1 MSGCLTAREDEESI
15 YIVGLAVI
23 MDGTLLPAESE
34 NNKIKSISPQNKIL
48 SVLELPFGNAA
59 DIAVLNQTM
68 AGVGIELAGI
78 LFILNMSD
86 PAALSIK
93 KQINLGYGV
102 EALCIADYREHI
114 IMAGTMPHTDMEIH
128 PHCVKLLDQCGNE
141 LCYRSLFA

>member
-1 MSGCLTAREDEESI
+1 MSGCLNAKEDEKSI
-15 YIVGLAVI
+15 DIVGLAVI

-68 AGVGIELAGI
+68 AGIGIELAGI

-86 PAALSIK
+86 PAALSIE
-93 KQINLGYGV
+93 KQINLGYEV
-102 EALCIADYREHI
+102 KRCALGTIVNILLWQAICLIQIWKYTLIA
-114 IMAGTMPHTDMEIH
+114 
-128 PHCVKLLDQCGNE
+128 
-141 LCYRSLFA
+141 